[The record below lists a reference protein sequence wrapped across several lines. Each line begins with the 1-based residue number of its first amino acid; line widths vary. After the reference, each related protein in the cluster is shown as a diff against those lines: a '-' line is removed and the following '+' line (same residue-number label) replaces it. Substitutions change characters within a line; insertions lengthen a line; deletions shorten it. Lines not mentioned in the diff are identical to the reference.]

1 MRIEIK
7 EKQIRKEKN
16 MSLSELSKKSGI
28 STTHINDIE
37 NNLKSPSL
45 LVAVLLA
52 RALDINITELY
63 MIYF

>member
-7 EKQIRKEKN
+7 VKQIRKEKN

>member
-1 MRIEIK
+1 MK
-7 EKQIRKEKN
+7 LKQIRKEKN

-28 STTHINDIE
+28 STTHINDVE

-52 RALDINITELY
+52 KSLNIHITELY
-63 MIYF
+63 KIYF